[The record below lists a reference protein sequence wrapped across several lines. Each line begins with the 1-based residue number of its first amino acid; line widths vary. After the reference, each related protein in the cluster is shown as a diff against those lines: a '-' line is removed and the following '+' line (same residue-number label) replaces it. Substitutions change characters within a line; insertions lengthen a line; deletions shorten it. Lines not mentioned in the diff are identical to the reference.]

1 MWVMASH
8 MQEEKETKKRKLFQR
23 EKEGVKVGAVTTLE
37 FYYSCASVINILVF
51 QISILFVPWC
61 QEGPFLGVMF
71 QDGVTMHGLKTA
83 CVQVQQATGMELT
96 GALQVRLE
104 GVFLEVYFP
113 VNKISRLQTV
123 VFGVFITLECT
134 MKRLLYKSMVILNR
148 SN

>member
-1 MWVMASH
+1 
-8 MQEEKETKKRKLFQR
+8 
-23 EKEGVKVGAVTTLE
+23 
-37 FYYSCASVINILVF
+37 
-51 QISILFVPWC
+51 
-61 QEGPFLGVMF
+61 
-71 QDGVTMHGLKTA
+71 MHGLKTA